1 MNNLTVISPPD
12 GEALSLGAAKDYLR
26 IGHAG
31 EDGLVAELI
40 ASARARLEAETGLAL
55 IVRSV
60 KRRYD
65 RWPSGVTRTGMR
77 LVPGPASALVS
88 VATVDA
94 EDAAQLYTARFA
106 LSAGRLRLKPF
117 VALPAIPPGG
127 HADVTFVTG
136 YGAAVDV
143 PEDLVQALKRL
154 VLAAYRREA
163 GEALPDEVSAILAAR
178 RERRI

>member
-31 EDGLVAELI
+31 EDELVTGLI

-55 IVRSV
+55 LTRTV
-60 KRRYD
+60 KRWFD

-88 VATVDA
+88 VETVDA
-94 EDAAQLYTARFA
+94 DGAAQLYTARFA
-106 LSAGRLRLKPF
+106 LSGGRL
-117 VALPAIPPGG
+117 VALPSIPPGG
-127 HADVTFVTG
+127 NADVTFVTG
-136 YGAAVDV
+136 FGAAADV

-154 VLAAYRREA
+154 VLAAYRRER
-163 GEALPDEVSAILAAR
+163 GEALPDEVRDILAAR
-178 RERRI
+178 RERRL

>member
-1 MNNLTVISPPD
+1 MISPPD
-12 GEALSLGAAKDYLR
+12 GEALSLGAAKEYLR

-31 EDGLVAELI
+31 EDGLVADLI

-55 IVRSV
+55 IARSV

-65 RWPSGVTRTGMR
+65 RWPSGVTRTGLR

-88 VATVDA
+88 VETADA
-94 EDAAQLYTARFA
+94 DGGTQLYTARFQ
-106 LSAGRLRLKPF
+106 LGGGRLRLKPF
-117 VALPAIPPGG
+117 VALPPIPPGG

-136 YGAAVDV
+136 YGAAADV

-163 GEALPDEVSAILAAR
+163 GEALPDEVRDILAAR